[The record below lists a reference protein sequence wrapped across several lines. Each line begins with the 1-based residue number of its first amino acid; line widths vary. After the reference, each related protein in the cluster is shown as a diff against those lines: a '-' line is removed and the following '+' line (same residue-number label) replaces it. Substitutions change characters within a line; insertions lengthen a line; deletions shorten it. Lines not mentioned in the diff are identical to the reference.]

1 MICINNRRHHFEL
14 VMLNPMKQHIDG
26 IEEIIRRCSSE
37 DALSE
42 KDIKGMLKILSLYLG
57 ELNLDSDKL
66 KITF

>member
-1 MICINNRRHHFEL
+1 
-14 VMLNPMKQHIDG
+14 MLNPMKQHIDG
-26 IEEIIRRCSSE
+26 IEEIIRKCSSE